1 MKILLKKYLNYMT
14 EAKLNNNNMKGFEE
28 MSRHMVYLDKEIN

>member
-1 MKILLKKYLNYMT
+1 MT